1 MSATNDRRWS
11 LARATEFFSG
21 DGKPDMLDIR
31 GMTAVTK
38 GATGKRD
45 KFRKSVSRCGVA
57 IYGPKHSQSA
67 EITAASGARERIF
80 IEDPRAP
87 CLTIDYSNDAYRLL
101 PSSEKFSAHT
111 GVCQILGTKCI
122 RGGKHRIKVG
132 DIIRFGSVGLLV
144 TEIDTAGL
152 GPNDA
157 SLTPGE
163 INSLI
168 QRVICHDEAIAD
180 GVDSGLDTDDDAGD
194 ASGNDET
201 KPRASTQ
208 RQSTS
213 AMCYVCYDE
222 SEEGNP
228 LISPCKCAGDTK
240 YIHLNCLKRWNTNGE
255 KNEICTVL
263 DESNARTC
271 SICKAPYPS
280 KTKLPNG
287 KYVSL
292 LPDRLNP
299 PSIMFQ
305 VVTKHS
311 SSTLNL
317 STRYQLSYKM
327 LLENDIHRPLMVGR
341 SSQCDLVLKYRTVS
355 TIHAEIH
362 YAKGEFFLKDAGS
375 SNGTLRY
382 IYRPLTLHNNQSLHV
397 KFGRT
402 VLSIKPTK
410 KIRLPHFFGGGH
422 AHANSSSGRMD
433 GFDEDDDH
441 FATPTSARRPAPSA
455 FLPPHSQQQSLPPT
469 GHSGSQHS
477 SSTPS
482 SQTAATATQQQQNV
496 HAMQSQ
502 FQNLDL

>member
-1 MSATNDRRWS
+1 MSANSDRRWS

-38 GATGKRD
+38 GAAGKRD
-45 KFRKSVSRCGVA
+45 KFRKSVSRCGVS
-57 IYGPKHSQSA
+57 IYGPKHSA
-67 EITAASGARERIF
+67 AASASSGDASSREKVF

-87 CLTIDYSNDAYRLL
+87 CLNIDYSNDAYRLL

-122 RGGKHRIKVG
+122 RGGKHRIRVG

-144 TEIDTAGL
+144 TEIDTG
-152 GPNDA
+152 GVGTNDA
-157 SLTPGE
+157 TLSPSE
-163 INSLI
+163 VNSLI
-168 QRVICHDEAIAD
+168 QRVVCHDEVMAD
-180 GVDSGLDTDDDAGD
+180 VDSGMDTDDENAD
-194 ASGNDET
+194 ASEDE
-201 KPRASTQ
+201 
-208 RQSTS
+208 
-213 AMCYVCYDE
+213 
-222 SEEGNP
+222 NP
-228 LISPCKCAGDTK
+228 LIAPCKCSGDTK

-280 KTKLPNG
+280 KTRLPNG
-287 KYVSL
+287 KVLSL

-299 PSIMFQ
+299 PCIMFQ

-327 LLENDIHRPLMVGR
+327 LMNNDIHRPLMVGR

-362 YAKGEFFLKDAGS
+362 YSKGEFLLKDAGS

-410 KIRLPHFFGGGH
+410 KIRLPHFFGTAGH
-422 AHANSSSGRMD
+422 LHSSGSRLED
-433 GFDEDDDH
+433 SGAQEDEMSNTS
-441 FATPTSARRPAPSA
+441 TPRNNRIRYYNQAA
-455 FLPPHSQQQSLPPT
+455 QQQVPVMP
-469 GHSGSQHS
+469 
-477 SSTPS
+477 
-482 SQTAATATQQQQNV
+482 TQQQQAARQNLQTQ
-496 HAMQSQ
+496 M
-502 FQNLDL
+502 QNLDL

>member
-1 MSATNDRRWS
+1 MSAS
-11 LARATEFFSG
+11 VLAADT
-21 DGKPDMLDIR
+21 
-31 GMTAVTK
+31 T
-38 GATGKRD
+38 
-45 KFRKSVSRCGVA
+45 
-57 IYGPKHSQSA
+57 
-67 EITAASGARERIF
+67 TAAAAGAREKIF

-87 CLTIDYSNDAYRLL
+87 CLNIDYSSDSYRLL

-144 TEIDTAGL
+144 TEIDTGNI

-157 SLTPGE
+157 SLSHSE
-163 INSLI
+163 VNSLI
-168 QRVICHDEAIAD
+168 QRVVCHDEAFAD
-180 GVDSGLDTDDDAGD
+180 VDSGMDTDDDAAD
-194 ASGNDET
+194 ASGNDES

-213 AMCYVCYDE
+213 AICYVCYDE
-222 SEEGNP
+222 SEDDNP
-228 LISPCKCAGDTK
+228 LIAPCKCSGDTK

-280 KTKLPNG
+280 KTRLPTG
-287 KYVSL
+287 KMISL
-292 LPDRLNP
+292 LPDRLSP
-299 PSIMFQ
+299 PCIMFQ

-327 LLENDIHRPLMVGR
+327 LMDNDIHRPLMVGR

-410 KIRLPHFFGGGH
+410 KIRLPHFFGATSHLHGNGT
-422 AHANSSSGRMD
+422 RMD
-433 GFDEDDDH
+433 DSAHEDDDE
-441 FATPTSARRPAPSA
+441 
-455 FLPPHSQQQSLPPT
+455 L
-469 GHSGSQHS
+469 SG
-477 SSTPS
+477 STPS
-482 SQTAATATQQQQNV
+482 NNRIRYYNQFSQAPANSTSSHQSLQQQ
-496 HAMQSQ
+496 M
-502 FQNLDL
+502 QNLDL

>member
-1 MSATNDRRWS
+1 MSANSDRRWS

-45 KFRKSVSRCGVA
+45 KFRKSVSRCGVS
-57 IYGPKHSQSA
+57 IYGPKHSA
-67 EITAASGARERIF
+67 AASASSNETPSREKVF

-87 CLTIDYSNDAYRLL
+87 CLNIDYSNDAYRLL

-122 RGGKHRIKVG
+122 RGGKHRVRVG

-144 TEIDTAGL
+144 TEIDTGGVGTTDVTL
-152 GPNDA
+152 SP
-157 SLTPGE
+157 SE
-163 INSLI
+163 VNSLI
-168 QRVICHDEAIAD
+168 QRVVCHDEVMAD
-180 GVDSGLDTDDDAGD
+180 VDSGMDTDDDNAD
-194 ASGNDET
+194 ASGNDES
-201 KPRASTQ
+201 KPRLSLQ

-213 AMCYVCYDE
+213 AICYVCYDE
-222 SEEGNP
+222 SEEENP
-228 LISPCKCAGDTK
+228 LIAPCKCSGDTK

-280 KTKLPNG
+280 KTRLANG
-287 KYVSL
+287 KVLSL

-299 PSIMFQ
+299 PCIMFQ

-327 LLENDIHRPLMVGR
+327 LLDNDIHRPLMVGR

-362 YAKGEFFLKDAGS
+362 YSKGEFFLKDAGS

-410 KIRLPHFFGGGH
+410 KIRLPHFFGTAGH
-422 AHANSSSGRMD
+422 LHSSGSRL
-433 GFDEDDDH
+433 EDNGVQEEEEMSSTS
-441 FATPTSARRPAPSA
+441 TPRNNRIRYYNHAA
-455 FLPPHSQQQSLPPT
+455 QQQVPVMS
-469 GHSGSQHS
+469 
-477 SSTPS
+477 
-482 SQTAATATQQQQNV
+482 AQQQQAARQNLQTQ
-496 HAMQSQ
+496 M
-502 FQNLDL
+502 QNLDL

>member
-1 MSATNDRRWS
+1 
-11 LARATEFFSG
+11 
-21 DGKPDMLDIR
+21 
-31 GMTAVTK
+31 MTAVTK

-45 KFRKSVSRCGVA
+45 KFRKSVSRCGVS
-57 IYGPKHSQSA
+57 IYGPKHSQSTGACIILPLPWGEGVLKTWQGSYSRDLSFSA
-67 EITAASGARERIF
+67 EVNSAAGAREKIF

-87 CLTIDYSNDAYRLL
+87 CLNIDYSNDSYRLL

-144 TEIDTAGL
+144 TEIDTGGV

-157 SLTPGE
+157 CLSTSEVNG
-163 INSLI
+163 LI
-168 QRVICHDEAIAD
+168 QRVVCHDEAMVDA
-180 GVDSGLDTDDDAGD
+180 DSGMDTDDDAGEV
-194 ASGNDET
+194 SGNDES
-201 KPRASTQ
+201 KPRASQQ
-208 RQSTS
+208 RQSAT
-213 AMCYVCYDE
+213 AVCYVCYDE
-222 SEEGNP
+222 TEDDNP
-228 LISPCKCAGDTK
+228 LISPCKCSGDTK

-280 KTKLPNG
+280 KTRLASG
-287 KYVSL
+287 KSISL

-299 PSIMFQ
+299 PNIMFQ

-327 LLENDIHRPLMVGR
+327 LMDNDINRPLMVGR

-410 KIRLPHFFGGGH
+410 KIRLPHFFSSNNH
-422 AHANSSSGRMD
+422 VHSNSRIESSAHE
-433 GFDEDDDH
+433 DEDEVSH
-441 FATPTSARRPAPSA
+441 
-455 FLPPHSQQQSLPPT
+455 
-469 GHSGSQHS
+469 
-477 SSTPS
+477 STPS
-482 SQTAATATQQQQNV
+482 NTRSRFHNNPPQQQPTQNPQ
-496 HAMQSQ
+496 ALQTQ
-502 FQNLDL
+502 LQNLEL

>member
-1 MSATNDRRWS
+1 MSQSNDRRWS

-45 KFRKSVSRCGVA
+45 KFRKSVSRCGVS
-57 IYGPKHSQSA
+57 IYGPKHSQST
-67 EITAASGARERIF
+67 EVNTAAGSREKIF

-87 CLTIDYSNDAYRLL
+87 CLNIDYSNDAYRLL

-144 TEIDTAGL
+144 TEIDTGGM

-157 SLTPGE
+157 CLSTSE
-163 INSLI
+163 VNSLI
-168 QRVICHDEAIAD
+168 QRVVCHDEAIVDA
-180 GVDSGLDTDDDAGD
+180 DSGMDTDDDAGEV
-194 ASGNDET
+194 SGNDES
-201 KPRASTQ
+201 KPRASQQ
-208 RQSTS
+208 RQSSS
-213 AMCYVCYDE
+213 AICYVCYDE
-222 SEEGNP
+222 SEDDNP
-228 LISPCKCAGDTK
+228 LISPCKCSGDTK

-280 KTKLPNG
+280 KTRLPSG
-287 KYVSL
+287 KSISL
-292 LPDRLNP
+292 LPDRLSAPN
-299 PSIMFQ
+299 IMFQ

-327 LLENDIHRPLMVGR
+327 LMDNDIGRALMVGR

-362 YAKGEFFLKDAGS
+362 YSKGEFFLKDAGS

-410 KIRLPHFFGGGH
+410 KIRLPHFF
-422 AHANSSSGRMD
+422 SSGNHVHTSNNSRI
-433 GFDEDDDH
+433 ESSAHDDDDDAAAVPAAATH
-441 FATPTSARRPAPSA
+441 ATPNHTRAR
-455 FLPPHSQQQSLPPT
+455 FHHPPQPVPQPNVQAL
-469 GHSGSQHS
+469 
-477 SSTPS
+477 
-482 SQTAATATQQQQNV
+482 QTQMQN
-496 HAMQSQ
+496 ME
-502 FQNLDL
+502 L

>member
-1 MSATNDRRWS
+1 MSANSDRRWS

-38 GATGKRD
+38 GAAGKRD
-45 KFRKSVSRCGVA
+45 KFRKSVSRCGVS
-57 IYGPKHSQSA
+57 IYGPKHS
-67 EITAASGARERIF
+67 AASAGDSANREKIF

-87 CLTIDYSNDAYRLL
+87 CLNIDYSNDAYRLL

-122 RGGKHRIKVG
+122 RGGKHRIRVG

-144 TEIDTAGL
+144 TEIDTGAAGRR
-152 GPNDA
+152 G
-157 SLTPGE
+157 
-163 INSLI
+163 
-168 QRVICHDEAIAD
+168 QRHGHGRRE
-180 GVDSGLDTDDDAGD
+180 GD
-194 ASGNDET
+194 ASGNDES
-201 KPRASTQ
+201 KPRSSLQ

-213 AMCYVCYDE
+213 AICYVCYDE
-222 SEEGNP
+222 TEDDNP
-228 LISPCKCAGDTK
+228 LIAPCKCSGDTK

-263 DESNARTC
+263 DESNART
-271 SICKAPYPS
+271 
-280 KTKLPNG
+280 KTRLPNG
-287 KYVSL
+287 KVLSL

-299 PSIMFQ
+299 PCIMFQ

-327 LLENDIHRPLMVGR
+327 LMDNDIHRPLMVGR

-362 YAKGEFFLKDAGS
+362 YSKGEFFLKDAGS

-410 KIRLPHFFGGGH
+410 KIRLPHFFGTAGH
-422 AHANSSSGRMD
+422 LHASGSRMED
-433 GFDEDDDH
+433 SGVQDDDELSNNS
-441 FATPTSARRPAPSA
+441 TPRNNRIRYYAA
-455 FLPPHSQQQSLPPT
+455 QQQVP
-469 GHSGSQHS
+469 
-477 SSTPS
+477 
-482 SQTAATATQQQQNV
+482 TQQQQPRQNLQTQ
-496 HAMQSQ
+496 M
-502 FQNLDL
+502 QNLDL

>member
-1 MSATNDRRWS
+1 MSAPASDRRWS
-11 LARATEFFSG
+11 FARATEFFSG

-45 KFRKSVSRCGVA
+45 KFRKSVSRCGVS

-67 EITAASGARERIF
+67 EVAAAAGTRERIF

-87 CLTIDYSNDAYRLL
+87 CLTIDYSNEAYRLM

-144 TEIDTAGL
+144 TEIDTAGM

-157 SLTPGE
+157 SLSTAE

-168 QRVICHDEAIAD
+168 QRVICHDEAVAD
-180 GVDSGLDTDDDAGD
+180 VDSGLDTDDDNGD
-194 ASGNDET
+194 ASGNDES
-201 KPRASTQ
+201 KPRASLQ

-213 AMCYVCYDE
+213 AVCYVCYDE
-222 SEEGNP
+222 SEDDNP

-255 KNEICTVL
+255 KNEICAVL

-287 KYVSL
+287 QYVSL
-292 LPDRLNP
+292 MPDRLNP

-362 YAKGEFFLKDAGS
+362 YAKGEFYIKDAGS

-382 IYRPLTLHNNQSLHV
+382 IYRPLTLQNNQSLHV

-410 KIRLPHFFGGGH
+410 KIRLPHFFG
-422 AHANSSSGRMD
+422 SSSTHVGHSNGRAD
-433 GFDEDDDH
+433 GFDDEDEVTH
-441 FATPTSARRPAPSA
+441 F
-455 FLPPHSQQQSLPPT
+455 
-469 GHSGSQHS
+469 
-477 SSTPS
+477 TPS
-482 SQTAATATQQQQNV
+482 NARTRQQPHQQNLQ
-496 HAMQSQ
+496 AMQAQ
-502 FQNLDL
+502 FQNLEL

>member
-1 MSATNDRRWS
+1 MSANSDRRWS

-38 GATGKRD
+38 GAAGKRD

-57 IYGPKHSQSA
+57 IYGPKHSA
-67 EITAASGARERIF
+67 AASSSDAASREKIF

-87 CLTIDYSNDAYRLL
+87 CLNIDYSNDAYRLL

-122 RGGKHRIKVG
+122 RGGKHRVRVG

-144 TEIDTAGL
+144 TEIDTGGV

-157 SLTPGE
+157 TLSPSE
-163 INSLI
+163 VNSLI
-168 QRVICHDEAIAD
+168 QRVVCHDEALAD
-180 GVDSGLDTDDDAGD
+180 VDSGMDTDDENGD
-194 ASGNDET
+194 ASGNDES
-201 KPRASTQ
+201 KPRSSLQ

-213 AMCYVCYDE
+213 AICYVCYDE
-222 SEEGNP
+222 TEDDNP
-228 LISPCKCAGDTK
+228 LIAPCKCSGDTK

-280 KTKLPNG
+280 KTRLPSG
-287 KYVSL
+287 KVLSL

-299 PSIMFQ
+299 PCIMFQ

-327 LLENDIHRPLMVGR
+327 LMENDIHRPLMVGR

-362 YAKGEFFLKDAGS
+362 YSKGEFFLKDAGS

-410 KIRLPHFFGGGH
+410 KIRLPHFFGTAGH
-422 AHANSSSGRMD
+422 LHASGSRLED
-433 GFDEDDDH
+433 SGVQDDDELSNTS
-441 FATPTSARRPAPSA
+441 TPRNNRIRYYNHAA
-455 FLPPHSQQQSLPPT
+455 QQQVPVMP
-469 GHSGSQHS
+469 
-477 SSTPS
+477 
-482 SQTAATATQQQQNV
+482 TQQQQQPQQATRQNLQTQ
-496 HAMQSQ
+496 M
-502 FQNLDL
+502 QNLDL

>member
-1 MSATNDRRWS
+1 MSANSDRRWS

-38 GATGKRD
+38 GAAGKRD
-45 KFRKSVSRCGVA
+45 KFRKSVSRCGVS
-57 IYGPKHSQSA
+57 IYGPKHS
-67 EITAASGARERIF
+67 AASATDSSSREKIY

-87 CLTIDYSNDAYRLL
+87 CLNIDYSNDAYRLL

-122 RGGKHRIKVG
+122 RGGKHRIRVG

-144 TEIDTAGL
+144 SEIDTGGN

-157 SLTPGE
+157 TLSPSEVNT
-163 INSLI
+163 LI
-168 QRVICHDEAIAD
+168 QRVVCHDEALAD
-180 GVDSGLDTDDDAGD
+180 VDSGLDTDDDIGD
-194 ASGNDET
+194 ASGNDES
-201 KPRASTQ
+201 KPRASLQ

-213 AMCYVCYDE
+213 AVCYVCYDE
-222 SEEGNP
+222 TEDENP
-228 LISPCKCAGDTK
+228 LIAPCKCSGDTK

-280 KTKLPNG
+280 KTRLPNG
-287 KYVSL
+287 KVLSL

-299 PSIMFQ
+299 PCIMFQ

-317 STRYQLSYKM
+317 STRYQLSCKM
-327 LLENDIHRPLMVGR
+327 LMDNDIHRPLMVGR

-362 YAKGEFFLKDAGS
+362 YSKGEFFLKDAGS

-410 KIRLPHFFGGGH
+410 KIRLPHFFGTAGHLH
-422 AHANSSSGRMD
+422 AHGSRLDESGIQ
-433 GFDEDDDH
+433 DDDELSNH
-441 FATPTSARRPAPSA
+441 STPRNNRIRYNHAAQ
-455 FLPPHSQQQSLPPT
+455 PPVSMPPQLQQQRQNL
-469 GHSGSQHS
+469 
-477 SSTPS
+477 
-482 SQTAATATQQQQNV
+482 QTQ
-496 HAMQSQ
+496 M
-502 FQNLDL
+502 QNLDL

>member
-1 MSATNDRRWS
+1 MNN
-11 LARATEFFSG
+11 
-21 DGKPDMLDIR
+21 
-31 GMTAVTK
+31 
-38 GATGKRD
+38 
-45 KFRKSVSRCGVA
+45 
-57 IYGPKHSQSA
+57 
-67 EITAASGARERIF
+67 AAGAREKIF

-87 CLTIDYSNDAYRLL
+87 CLNIDYSNDSYRLL

-111 GVCQILGTKCI
+111 GVCQILGTKSI

-144 TEIDTAGL
+144 TEIDTGGV

-157 SLTPGE
+157 CLSTSEVNG
-163 INSLI
+163 LI
-168 QRVICHDEAIAD
+168 QRVVCHDEAMVD
-180 GVDSGLDTDDDAGD
+180 VDSGMDTDDDAGEV
-194 ASGNDET
+194 SGNDES
-201 KPRASTQ
+201 KPRASQQ
-208 RQSTS
+208 RQSTT
-213 AMCYVCYDE
+213 AVCYVCYDE
-222 SEEGNP
+222 TEDDNP
-228 LISPCKCAGDTK
+228 LISPCKCSGDTK

-280 KTKLPNG
+280 KTRLASG
-287 KYVSL
+287 KSISL

-299 PSIMFQ
+299 PNIMFQ

-327 LLENDIHRPLMVGR
+327 LMDNDINRPLMVGR

-410 KIRLPHFFGGGH
+410 KIRLPHFFSSNNH
-422 AHANSSSGRMD
+422 VHSNSRIESSAHE
-433 GFDEDDDH
+433 DEDEVSH
-441 FATPTSARRPAPSA
+441 
-455 FLPPHSQQQSLPPT
+455 
-469 GHSGSQHS
+469 
-477 SSTPS
+477 STPS
-482 SQTAATATQQQQNV
+482 SSRSRFHNNPHQQPAQNPQALQTQL
-496 HAMQSQ
+496 
-502 FQNLDL
+502 QNLEL

>member
-1 MSATNDRRWS
+1 MSGSSDRRWS

-31 GMTAVTK
+31 GMTAVSK
-38 GATGKRD
+38 GVSTGKRD
-45 KFRKSVSRCGVA
+45 KFRKSVSKCSVS
-57 IYGPKHSQSA
+57 IYGPKHSGSS
-67 EITAASGARERIF
+67 ELMAAGNREKIF

-87 CLTIDYSNDAYRLL
+87 CLTIDYSNETYRLL

-122 RGGKHRIKVG
+122 RGGKHRIRVG
-132 DIIRFGSVGLLV
+132 DIIRFGSVGLMV
-144 TEIDTAGL
+144 TEIDTG
-152 GPNDA
+152 GVGSNDG
-157 SLTPGE
+157 SLSTSE
-163 INSLI
+163 INNLI
-168 QRVICHDEAIAD
+168 QRVICYDDLIAD
-180 GVDSGLDTDDDAGD
+180 VDSGLDTDDEIGE
-194 ASGNDET
+194 ASGNDES
-201 KPRASTQ
+201 KPRSSLQ
-208 RQSTS
+208 RHSTS
-213 AMCYVCYDE
+213 AFCYVCYDE
-222 SEEGNP
+222 SEDDNP

-280 KTKLPNG
+280 KTRLPSG
-287 KYVSL
+287 KVVSL

-299 PSIMFQ
+299 PTIMFQ

-327 LLENDIHRPLMVGR
+327 LLENEIHRPLMVGR

-362 YAKGEFFLKDAGS
+362 YSKGEFFLKDAGS

-382 IYRPLTLHNNQSLHV
+382 IYRPLTLHNNQPLHI

-410 KIRLPHFFGGGH
+410 KIRLPHFFGGSSNSV
-422 AHANSSSGRMD
+422 NSSSSTSRVEDLHG
-433 GFDEDDDH
+433 DDDDYAP
-441 FATPTSARRPAPSA
+441 FTPMQGRRNGSRGAA
-455 FLPPHSQQQSLPPT
+455 NPPT
-469 GHSGSQHS
+469 VTSQ
-477 SSTPS
+477 
-482 SQTAATATQQQQNV
+482 
-496 HAMQSQ
+496 MR
-502 FQNLDL
+502 NLEV

>member
-1 MSATNDRRWS
+1 MNSA
-11 LARATEFFSG
+11 A
-21 DGKPDMLDIR
+21 
-31 GMTAVTK
+31 
-38 GATGKRD
+38 
-45 KFRKSVSRCGVA
+45 
-57 IYGPKHSQSA
+57 
-67 EITAASGARERIF
+67 GAREKIF

-87 CLTIDYSNDAYRLL
+87 CLNIDYSNDSYRLL

-144 TEIDTAGL
+144 TEIDTGGV

-157 SLTPGE
+157 SLSTSE
-163 INSLI
+163 VNSLI
-168 QRVICHDEAIAD
+168 QRVVCHDEAIVDA
-180 GVDSGLDTDDDAGD
+180 DSGMDTDDDAGD
-194 ASGNDET
+194 VSGNDES
-201 KPRASTQ
+201 KPRASQQ

-213 AMCYVCYDE
+213 AICYVCYDE
-222 SEEGNP
+222 SEDDNP
-228 LISPCKCAGDTK
+228 LIAPCKCSGDTK

-280 KTKLPNG
+280 KTRLPSG
-287 KYVSL
+287 KSISL
-292 LPDRLNP
+292 LPDRLSP
-299 PSIMFQ
+299 PNIMFQ

-327 LLENDIHRPLMVGR
+327 LMDNDIGRALMVGR

-362 YAKGEFFLKDAGS
+362 YSKGEFFLKDAGS

-410 KIRLPHFFGGGH
+410 KIRLPHFF
-422 AHANSSSGRMD
+422 SSGANHVHSNSRIE
-433 GFDEDDDH
+433 GSVHDDDDDAVH
-441 FATPTSARRPAPSA
+441 T
-455 FLPPHSQQQSLPPT
+455 
-469 GHSGSQHS
+469 
-477 SSTPS
+477 TPS
-482 SQTAATATQQQQNV
+482 STRSRFHQHQHHHPTQPPQPQANAQTLQTQL
-496 HAMQSQ
+496 
-502 FQNLDL
+502 QNLEL

>member
-1 MSATNDRRWS
+1 M
-11 LARATEFFSG
+11 
-21 DGKPDMLDIR
+21 
-31 GMTAVTK
+31 
-38 GATGKRD
+38 
-45 KFRKSVSRCGVA
+45 
-57 IYGPKHSQSA
+57 
-67 EITAASGARERIF
+67 
-80 IEDPRAP
+80 
-87 CLTIDYSNDAYRLL
+87 
-101 PSSEKFSAHT
+101 
-111 GVCQILGTKCI
+111 
-122 RGGKHRIKVG
+122 G

-144 TEIDTAGL
+144 TEIDTAGM

-157 SLTPGE
+157 SLSTSE
-163 INSLI
+163 INQLI
-168 QRVICHDEAIAD
+168 QRVVCHDEGVTD
-180 GVDSGLDTDDDAGD
+180 VDSGVDTDDDGGDD
-194 ASGNDET
+194 ASGNDES

-213 AMCYVCYDE
+213 AICYVCYDE
-222 SEEGNP
+222 TEDDNP
-228 LISPCKCAGDTK
+228 LIAPCKCSGDTK

-280 KTKLPNG
+280 KTRLPSG
-287 KYVSL
+287 KSISL

-327 LLENDIHRPLMVGR
+327 LMENDIHRPLMVGR

-362 YAKGEFFLKDAGS
+362 YSKGEFLLKDAGS

-410 KIRLPHFFGGGH
+410 KIRLPHFFGTGNNH
-422 AHANSSSGRMD
+422 MHTSSNSRIEGSIHE
-433 GFDEDDDH
+433 DEEDM
-441 FATPTSARRPAPSA
+441 AQITPNNSRPVSRFHMSVNHQQAP
-455 FLPPHSQQQSLPPT
+455 PSQQPHQNTHSL
-469 GHSGSQHS
+469 Q
-477 SSTPS
+477 
-482 SQTAATATQQQQNV
+482 A
-496 HAMQSQ
+496 Q

>member
-1 MSATNDRRWS
+1 MGLYCRMSTPNNDRRWS

-45 KFRKSVSRCGVA
+45 KFRKSVSRCGVS

-67 EITAASGARERIF
+67 EVTGAAGTRERIF

-87 CLTIDYSNDAYRLL
+87 CLTIDYTNEAYRLM

-122 RGGKHRIKVG
+122 RGGKHRIRVG

-144 TEIDTAGL
+144 TEIDTAGI

-157 SLTPGE
+157 TLSPSE

-180 GVDSGLDTDDDAGD
+180 VDSGLDTDDDAGD
-194 ASGNDET
+194 ASGNDES
-201 KPRASTQ
+201 KPRASAQ

-280 KTKLPNG
+280 KTRLPNG
-287 KYVSL
+287 KFVSL

-299 PSIMFQ
+299 PTIMFQ

-382 IYRPLTLHNNQSLHV
+382 IYRPLSLHNNQSLHV

-410 KIRLPHFFGGGH
+410 KIRLPHFFGGSGGN
-422 AHANSSSGRMD
+422 AHPHSHHSGRPD
-433 GFDEDDDH
+433 SFDEEEEN
-441 FATPTSARRPAPSA
+441 FRYTPTNARNNRPQNPQTQ
-455 FLPPHSQQQSLPPT
+455 PNTQQQPQQQSINAL
-469 GHSGSQHS
+469 
-477 SSTPS
+477 
-482 SQTAATATQQQQNV
+482 
-496 HAMQSQ
+496 QSQ
-502 FQNLDL
+502 FQNLDM